1 MNRKLCFECS
11 SVARF
16 RALFF
21 LTVVVASGSICALS
35 LELFSTCELK
45 EDSFRV
51 SILAIKSW
59 LSLMSVQR
67 VTLFQESYDSCARLF
82 PFFEDSKFRCVA
94 LNESKDSYSLQM
106 NHLFDAAKQHT
117 VSKYVGYIN
126 CDIAVF
132 SEFDHALQNIL
143 YSDGGSKKAIVGRRK
158 DVSISNIS
166 LDSLMKNISIVR
178 EYAQRHGHHHGSF
191 GKDYFI
197 FPREFLRDF
206 PPFLIGRPKWDDWF
220 LTKLL
225 LQEPRDLSIYRLD
238 DSIPVVHMQIDENS
252 WSHEKLGALE
262 NEELFKQIWTCQ
274 PISDILN
281 VETVVVPANGSERDS
296 FQMVESIPNTP
307 LQLLFAR
314 KSQCNET
321 LYLYEDLSFGS
332 EFALSF
338 RKIIESCKRCIH
350 IVHTMTACIYCRRYA
365 SACICMHESET
376 SMQQYFQR
384 DLPLMNQQVQQ
395 IELLRRRFYILS
407 TAVENGYKVN
417 YQIGAKIP
425 RSSLVILGSHP
436 EDMAY
441 TKGFLEAISGT
452 YEFPPSSYEFITLK
466 PSYAAREFLTILHI
480 CILKFTTT
488 SNWEEVQMK
497 LSSKNG
503 RRTHSFQKCVESLG
517 IRSRD

>member
-338 RKIIESCKRCIH
+338 RKIIESYTRQPAFVCMNRKR
-350 IVHTMTACIYCRRYA
+350 
-365 SACICMHESET
+365 
-376 SMQQYFQR
+376 
-384 DLPLMNQQVQQ
+384 VQQ